1 MRFSIIIPA
10 YNIEKYIHRC
20 IDSVQAQDFKDI
32 EIIVIDDC
40 STDGTK
46 KEIKKIPGIKI
57 IEHNENK
64 CLGAAR
70 NSGMEI
76 AKGEYIIF
84 LDGDDYLYNEK
95 VLGKLDKL
103 IGNNKPD
110 VVYMGFQIIGNKEEM
125 IIPTEETCTRK
136 YKVALDQYP
145 NVWSKCWRR
154 EFLMENNFKFPEKR
168 FYEDVVFTY
177 QAIMKVKDYMIA
189 DFPVHIYISGRQ
201 DSITTTLQFKNIY
214 DTIEN
219 IKELLI
225 IKKKEPTE
233 EVDIRINNEISWCKK
248 RLEKLVD
255 NYMDVEC

>member
-1 MRFSIIIPA
+1 MRFSVIVPV
-10 YNIEKYIHRC
+10 YNIEKYIKRC
-20 IDSVQAQDFKDI
+20 IESVQMQDFKDV

-40 STDGTK
+40 STDNTK
-46 KEIKKIPGIKI
+46 EEMKKISGIKI

-76 AKGEYIIF
+76 ATGEYIIF
-84 LDGDDYLYNEK
+84 LDGDDYLYDEH

-103 IGNNKPD
+103 IGDNKPD
-110 VVYMGFQIIGNKEEM
+110 VVYMGFQITGSREET

-145 NVWSKCWRR
+145 NVWSKCWNK
-154 EFLMENNFKFPEKR
+154 EFLIKNNFKFPEKR

-177 QAIMKVKDYMIA
+177 QTIMEVKEYMIA
-189 DFPVHIYISGRQ
+189 DFPVHVYVSGRQ

-219 IKELLI
+219 IKDLLR
-225 IKKKEPTE
+225 IKKEKPTE
-233 EVDIRINNEISWCKK
+233 EIDIRINNEISWCKI
-248 RLEKLVD
+248 RLEKLVND
-255 NYMDVEC
+255 YKNVDC